1 MISAYYEGIN
11 ASLDSLQKIL
21 PEHAKKAGWNVKD
34 IVSSSDNVKFELK
47 KGFLDKATITVKLFA
62 QDASLEVQAP
72 KESMKRDLMDVAE
85 TAITNSCANP
95 AAVVVWRKQEQI
107 RAQAAVKS
115 WAPDW
120 NPNAPVQ
127 SQEQA
132 APVQVAKPETPKPPA
147 PKLEACMHCTA
158 PLTCDP
164 EEVLV
169 ICNYCGYVNN
179 TTGEQPPR
187 YSMLPVVVD
196 GSKAMEIAKDHVA
209 KGVLVTRGMAERAE
223 WGSIILRYV
232 PNWAVTIQLN
242 GYVEGKRAIM
252 KTKSAKGQVAQEV
265 AFRAMGGAL
274 GGLFG
279 GAGKGAG
286 EALVDRT
293 ERMSISETMD
303 VSIVA
308 RKAAEFQ
315 PDAGAYKI
323 PLDKKEPFRKT
334 GDETL
339 NVEISDKAAAERA
352 KSLAL
357 QQLRTRYTVV
367 KQFSVGANP
376 FDDSELIYSPWWF
389 IEYRMG
395 GKSFSVIVDACN
407 GSVIAG
413 QRPWLPKRATKGR

>member
-1 MISAYYEGIN
+1 MISARYREIGARMDN
-11 ASLDSLQKIL
+11 LQKAI
-21 PEHAKKAGWNVKD
+21 PEHTKQVGWSVKKLIPGQN
-34 IVSSSDNVKFELK
+34 SFMFELK
-47 KGFLDKATITVKLFA
+47 KGFFDKAVVKVRGVP
-62 QDASLEVQAP
+62 QDVYVEVDGPQG
-72 KESMKRDLMDVAE
+72 LMDIVEQAL
-85 TAITNSCANP
+85 ANSCDNP
-95 AAVVVWRKQEQI
+95 AAIVGWK
-107 RAQAAVKS
+107 
-115 WAPDW
+115 
-120 NPNAPVQ
+120 
-127 SQEQA
+127 EQA
-132 APVQVAKPETPKPPA
+132 KQQAMEFAKGLAGGHPSTPSAPAQTPPPPTPKPAA

-158 PLTCDP
+158 PLTYDP

-187 YSMLPVVVD
+187 YSMLPVVVN
-196 GSKAMEIAKDHVA
+196 GSQAMEIAKDHVA
-209 KGVLVTRGMAERAE
+209 KGILVTRGMAERAE
-223 WGSIILRYV
+223 WGSIVLRYV
-232 PNWAVTIQLN
+232 PNWAVTVQLK
-242 GYVEGKRAIM
+242 GDVEGKRALI

-265 AFRAMGGAL
+265 AMQALGGAL
-274 GGLFG
+274 GGIFG

-286 EALVDRT
+286 KALGDRT
-293 ERMSISETMD
+293 ERMSIGEAMD

-334 GDETL
+334 GEETL
-339 NVEISDKAAAERA
+339 NVEIGDKVAAERA

-357 QQLRTRYTVV
+357 QELRSRYTFVSR
-367 KQFSVGANP
+367 FNVGAYP
-376 FDDSELIYSPWWF
+376 LDDSELIYSPWWF

-413 QRPWLPKRATKGR
+413 QRPWLPKGTTKGR

>member
-1 MISAYYEGIN
+1 MISARYREIGARMDN
-11 ASLDSLQKIL
+11 LQKAI
-21 PEHAKKAGWNVKD
+21 PEHIQQIGWSVKKLISGPN
-34 IVSSSDNVKFELK
+34 SFMFELK
-47 KGFLDKATITVKLFA
+47 KGFLEKAVIKVRGTP
-62 QDASLEVQAP
+62 QDVYVEVDGQQG
-72 KESMKRDLMDVAE
+72 LMDIVEQAL
-85 TAITNSCANP
+85 ASSCDNP
-95 AAVVVWRKQEQI
+95 AAIVGWKMQAEQRAMELAKASAVV
-107 RAQAAVKS
+107 AQPP
-115 WAPDW
+115 APS
-120 NPNAPVQ
+120 AP
-127 SQEQA
+127 
-132 APVQVAKPETPKPPA
+132 APTPPPPAPKPPA
-147 PKLEACMHCTA
+147 PKLEACLHCAA
-158 PLTCDP
+158 PLTYDP

-169 ICNYCGYVNN
+169 ICNYCGYINN

-187 YSMLPVVVD
+187 YSMLHVVVD

-209 KGVLVTRGMAERAE
+209 KGILVTRGMAERAE
-223 WGSIILRYV
+223 WGSIVLRYV
-232 PNWAVTIQLN
+232 PNWAVTVQLN
-242 GYVEGKRAIM
+242 GYVEGKRALI

-265 AFRAMGGAL
+265 AIRAIGGAL

-286 EALVDRT
+286 NALADRT

-413 QRPWLPKRATKGR
+413 QRPWLPKGTTKGR

>member
-1 MISAYYEGIN
+1 MISARYREIGARMDN
-11 ASLDSLQKIL
+11 LQKAI
-21 PEHAKKAGWNVKD
+21 PEYVQQVGWSVKKLIPGQN
-34 IVSSSDNVKFELK
+34 SFMFELK
-47 KGFLDKATITVKLFA
+47 KGFFEKAVIKVRGTPQDVYVEVDGQPGLMDIFEQALANSCDNPATIVGWKMQAEQRTMELAK
-62 QDASLEVQAP
+62 ASAAIAHPPTPSAP
-72 KESMKRDLMDVAE
+72 A
-85 TAITNSCANP
+85 TTPPTP
-95 AAVVVWRKQEQI
+95 A
-107 RAQAAVKS
+107 
-115 WAPDW
+115 
-120 NPNAPVQ
+120 
-127 SQEQA
+127 
-132 APVQVAKPETPKPPA
+132 PKPPA
-147 PKLEACMHCTA
+147 PKLEACMHCAA
-158 PLTCDP
+158 PLTYDP

-209 KGVLVTRGMAERAE
+209 KGILVTRGMAERAE
-223 WGSIILRYV
+223 WGSIVLRYV
-232 PNWAVTIQLN
+232 PNWAVTVQLK
-242 GYVEGKRAIM
+242 GDVEGKRALI
-252 KTKSAKGQVAQEV
+252 KTKEAKGQVAQEI
-265 AFRAMGGAL
+265 AIQALGGAL
-274 GGLFG
+274 GSIFG

-286 EALVDRT
+286 RALRDRT

-334 GDETL
+334 GEETL
-339 NVEISDKAAAERA
+339 NVEIGDKAAAERA

-357 QQLRTRYTVV
+357 QDLRARYTFVSRFNV
-367 KQFSVGANP
+367 DAHP
-376 FDDSELIYSPWWF
+376 FEDSELIYSPWWF

-395 GKSFSVIVDACN
+395 GRSFSVIIDACN

-413 QRPWLPKRATKGR
+413 QRPWLPKGTTKGR